1 MHVFCP
7 QCGAP
12 VGQSRSGLSEH
23 QCRFDRLVEF
33 QTRCAQFELEHGLE
47 DQVAAWEREPRLA
60 KRLAFARYVRERA
73 LRAGPGRSRPVP
85 HRG

>member
-12 VGQSRSGLSEH
+12 VGQSRSELSEH
-23 QCRFDRLVEF
+23 ECRFDRLLEF

-47 DQVAAWEREPRLA
+47 DEVAAWEREPRLA

-73 LRAGPGRSRPVP
+73 LRSGRSRPIP